1 MNERQAVA
9 GVVTG
14 VTAPHTRSADEVA
27 VALDVDPV
35 VGLSEDVAV
44 RRLAMAGPNAIM
56 GTAPVPGWRRLA
68 AQFTDRL
75 ILILVAAAVVA
86 YVVSG
91 ELKTPL
97 VVLTVVVLNA
107 LIGFFQEQRA
117 ERSLA
122 ALAQMAIVVARVRR
136 SPHERTVDAAMLVP
150 GDVVLVEAGDRIPAD
165 GRLVLANSLEIDE
178 SILTGESEPTA
189 KATAPLP
196 VDCQDAGVG
205 DRTSMVHMNTSVTRG
220 RGEFLVTA
228 TGMRTEI
235 GRIATLLA
243 TTTRER
249 TPLQRQL
256 DQLAHGLAKLAAVI
270 VATVFVV
277 GLVRG
282 SSVSEMVLTGVALAV
297 AAIPEG
303 LPAVTAVTLAIGVAK
318 MAERN
323 AIVRRLASVET
334 LGSTNVIC
342 SDKTGTLTMN
352 EMTAVELVAGM
363 RRYRITGSG
372 YEPDGAVE
380 PVDGLP
386 IGAGTL
392 TETLAALTLCN
403 DAALRHGGDR
413 WYHTGDP
420 TETALLVAA
429 VKGGVDISG
438 LRACRPRGGE
448 APFESATKLMATAHA
463 STDPSSRAVIYVK
476 GAPDVLLTRAT
487 TVLTGEG
494 AVVPITLERE
504 RLDALVEEMGWQG
517 LRVLAVAE
525 RTLDHHEAAAL
536 DTGALSVAQAAR
548 GLTMLGLV
556 GLLDPPRPDVPQAI
570 RDAHAAGVTV
580 KMITGDHATT
590 AGSIAHSLGIVGD
603 VVTGAELDRIDDDE
617 LDRRLARTGVF
628 ARVSPEHKL
637 RLVTAL
643 QRTGNVVAMTGD
655 GVNDAPALKRADIGV
670 AMGITGTDVTKQAA
684 TMVLA
689 DDKFTTIVDAIRQG
703 RTIYDNIVKFVRFQL
718 STTIGFAVIFL
729 LATLFGIADGHPFT
743 AIAILWVNLVM
754 DGPPAMALGLDPAS
768 TEIMRR
774 PPRPTDERIVTV
786 RRSIA
791 IGLAAATM
799 AAGTV
804 GVLAWAPGAT
814 PPAGTP
820 SVAGTMAFTTFVL
833 FQFFNLLNV
842 RNDRTSVFHRD
853 TLRNPWLWLSVGLVV
868 ALQVAVTH
876 VGPLQQ
882 LFDTTSITLG
892 QWLICVAVASSVL
905 WVEETHKLIHRIRT
919 PEVIR

>member
-1 MNERQAVA
+1 MAV
-9 GVVTG
+9 
-14 VTAPHTRSADEVA
+14 
-27 VALDVDPV
+27 L
-35 VGLSEDVAV
+35 
-44 RRLAMAGPNAIM
+44 
-56 GTAPVPGWRRLA
+56 
-68 AQFTDRL
+68 
-75 ILILVAAAVVA
+75 
-86 YVVSG
+86 
-91 ELKTPL
+91 
-97 VVLTVVVLNA
+97 
-107 LIGFFQEQRA
+107 
-117 ERSLA
+117 
-122 ALAQMAIVVARVRR
+122 VARVRR
-136 SPHERTVDAAMLVP
+136 DSDERTIDATRLVP
-150 GDVVLVEAGDRIPAD
+150 GDVVLVEAGDRIPGD
-165 GRLVLANSLEIDE
+165 GRLVVANSLEIDE

-189 KATAPLP
+189 KATVPLP
-196 VDCQDAGVG
+196 LGREHAGVG

-228 TGMRTEI
+228 TGMRTEV

-243 TTTRER
+243 TTTSER

-256 DQLAHGLAKLAAVI
+256 DQLGHGLAKLAAVI

-282 SSVSEMVLTGVALAV
+282 SSVSEMLLTGVALAV

-323 AIVRRLASVET
+323 AIVKRLASVET

-689 DDKFTTIVDAIRQG
+689 DDKFTTIALRVLALADLLDVILHRFAGDVLAAGAGDRRVEEVLELEDALRRVHVLGGGDAADG
-703 RTIYDNIVKFVRFQL
+703 RLVHADVLGDVAQDERLQVRDALVEEVALELHDALRHFMNRALPLLNRAEQPL
-718 STTIGFAVIFL
+718 RRAHLLLHEFL
-729 LATLFGIADGHPFT
+729 LLRVERAVAQGPAVRVAD
-743 AIAILWVNLVM
+743 AQ
-754 DGPPAMALGLDPAS
+754 LGQPVVVEDH
-768 TEIMRR
+768 
-774 PPRPTDERIVTV
+774 VV
-786 RRSIA
+786 
-791 IGLAAATM
+791 
-799 AAGTV
+799 
-804 GVLAWAPGAT
+804 VLAHLRGGA
-814 PPAGTP
+814 
-820 SVAGTMAFTTFVL
+820 
-833 FQFFNLLNV
+833 
-842 RNDRTSVFHRD
+842 RH
-853 TLRNPWLWLSVGLVV
+853 
-868 ALQVAVTH
+868 
-876 VGPLQQ
+876 
-882 LFDTTSITLG
+882 
-892 QWLICVAVASSVL
+892 
-905 WVEETHKLIHRIRT
+905 
-919 PEVIR
+919 

>member
-1 MNERQAVA
+1 MIERQT
-9 GVVTG
+9 VTG
-14 VTAPHTRSADEVA
+14 SVTDLTAPHARSADEVA
-27 VALDVDPV
+27 AALNVDPAI
-35 VGLSEDVAV
+35 GLSEDTAV
-44 RRLAMAGPNAIM
+44 RRLEVTGPNAIAAA
-56 GTAPVPGWRRLA
+56 APTPPWRRLL
-68 AQFTDRL
+68 AQFADRL
-75 ILILVAAAVVA
+75 ILILVAAAIVA
-86 YVVSG
+86 FVVSG

-107 LIGFFQEQRA
+107 VIGFVQEQRA

-122 ALAQMAIVVARVRR
+122 ALARMAVLVARVRR
-136 SPHERTVDAAMLVP
+136 DSDERTIDATRLVP
-150 GDVVLVEAGDRIPAD
+150 GDVVLVEAGDRIPGD
-165 GRLVLANSLEIDE
+165 GRLVVANSLEIDE

-189 KATAPLP
+189 KATVPLP
-196 VDCQDAGVG
+196 LGREHAGVG

-228 TGMRTEI
+228 TGMRTEV

-243 TTTRER
+243 TTTSER

-256 DQLAHGLAKLAAVI
+256 DQLGHGLAKLAAVI

-282 SSVSEMVLTGVALAV
+282 SSVSEMLLTGVALAV

-323 AIVRRLASVET
+323 AIVKRLASVET

-363 RRYRITGSG
+363 CRYRITGSG
-372 YEPDGAVE
+372 YEPDGTID
-380 PVDGLP
+380 PVDRLLVECASP
-386 IGAGTL
+386 
-392 TETLAALTLCN
+392 TETLEALTLCN
-403 DAALRHGGDR
+403 DAVLRHDGNQ
-413 WYHTGDP
+413 WHHTGDP

-429 VKGGVDISG
+429 VKGGVDISDV
-438 LRACRPRGGE
+438 RARRSRLAE
-448 APFESATKLMATAHA
+448 APFESATKLMATAHP
-463 STDPSSRAVIYVK
+463 STSPLDHPLMYVK
-476 GAPDVLLTRAT
+476 GAPDVLLALAT
-487 TVLTGEG
+487 SARTGDG
-494 AVVPITLERE
+494 AVVPIANERE
-504 RLDALVEEMGWQG
+504 RLEEFVEDMARRG

-525 RTLDHHEAAAL
+525 RALDDREAAAL
-536 DTGALSVAQAAR
+536 DAGTFPIAHATHE
-548 GLTMLGLV
+548 LTMLGLV
-556 GLLDPPRPDVPQAI
+556 GLLDPPRPEVRQAI
-570 RDAHAAGVTV
+570 GDAQAAGVSV
-580 KMITGDHATT
+580 KMITGDHAAT
-590 AGSIAHSLGIVGD
+590 ADSIARSLGIVGD

-617 LDRRLARTGVF
+617 LDRRLDQTGVF

-689 DDKFTTIVDAIRQG
+689 DDNFTTIVGAIRQG

-718 STTIGFAVIFL
+718 STTIGFALIFL
-729 LATLFGIADGHPFT
+729 LCTLFGIADGQPFT

-768 TEIMRR
+768 TEVMRR
-774 PPRPTDERIVTV
+774 PPRPTDERIVT
-786 RRSIA
+786 RRRWTA
-791 IGLAAATM
+791 ISLAAATM
-799 AAGTV
+799 GAGTV
-804 GVLAWAPGAT
+804 GVLAWAPAGAA
-814 PPAGTP
+814 PAGTP

-842 RNDRTSVFHRD
+842 RSDRTSVFQRD
-853 TLRNPWLWLSVGLVV
+853 TLRNPWLWLSLGVVV

-876 VGPLQQ
+876 VGPLQR

-905 WVEETHKLIHRIRT
+905 WVEEIRKLAHRTRT
-919 PEVIR
+919 QEVIR